1 MSTPKDQTMANDNTK
16 SNDVERDLEDNE
28 SAMELRAQSV
38 EGTGA
43 QADEQVEFE
52 GAPQISTDR
61 YVTAAFFAAAVL
73 VAFLIGKI
81 VAGIWNSLAEWPAA
95 VRAVPQLV
103 AYSEDERPG
112 LTIFVGALVGIIG
125 VIWAH
130 RRADIR
136 QWADEVA
143 TELYKV
149 HWPDR
154 EVVTNGT
161 IVVIVASV
169 FATVYVGLL
178 DRIWGFITNLVYGA

>member
-1 MSTPKDQTMANDNTK
+1 MANDNTK
-16 SNDVERDLEDNE
+16 TDDVERDLEENE
-28 SAMELRAQSV
+28 SALEVRAQSPV
-38 EGTGA
+38 A
-43 QADEQVEFE
+43 ADEQVEFE
-52 GAPQISTDR
+52 GVSQIATDR
-61 YVTAAFFAAAVL
+61 YVNAAFFAAAVL

-81 VAGIWNSLAEWPAA
+81 LAGVWNALAEWPAA

-103 AYSEDERPG
+103 AYSEDDRPG
-112 LTIFVGALVGIIG
+112 ITVFAGALVGIIG
-125 VIWAH
+125 IIWVS
-130 RRADIR
+130 RRPDIR

-154 EVVTNGT
+154 EIVTNGT

-169 FATVYVGLL
+169 LATVYVGLL

>member
-1 MSTPKDQTMANDNTK
+1 MANDNTK
-16 SNDVERDLEDNE
+16 TDDVERDLEENE
-28 SAMELRAQSV
+28 SAMELRAQSPV
-38 EGTGA
+38 TAGE
-43 QADEQVEFE
+43 ADEQVEFE
-52 GAPQISTDR
+52 GAVQIATDR

-73 VAFLIGKI
+73 LAFLIGKI
-81 VAGIWNSLAEWPAA
+81 LAGIWNSLAEWPAA

-103 AYSEDERPG
+103 AYAEDERPG
-112 LTIFVGALVGIIG
+112 LTIFVGAFIGIVG
-125 VIWAH
+125 VIWVN

-169 FATVYVGLL
+169 FATVYVGIL